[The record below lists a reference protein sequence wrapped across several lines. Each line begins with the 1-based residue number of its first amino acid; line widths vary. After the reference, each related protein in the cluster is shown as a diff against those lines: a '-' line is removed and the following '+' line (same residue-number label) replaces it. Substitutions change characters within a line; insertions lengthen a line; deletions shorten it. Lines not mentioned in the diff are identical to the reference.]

1 MNINSKGNLP
11 VRTWIFRIAYT
22 TTMSYFRKNKPQTQY
37 EDMMRLDSI
46 SVYSA
51 EEVTLQNSQ
60 QKQFYDA
67 LNFSKPSYRQV
78 ITLRKIKGFSTKETA
93 SILKC
98 SEGRVKMTLSRAL
111 TVFKRELEKGGISNE
126 TLFQ

>member
-1 MNINSKGNLP
+1 M
-11 VRTWIFRIAYT
+11 
-22 TTMSYFRKNKPQTQY
+22 
-37 EDMMRLDSI
+37 
-46 SVYSA
+46 
-51 EEVTLQNSQ
+51 
-60 QKQFYDA
+60 
-67 LNFSKPSYRQV
+67 

-111 TVFKRELEKGGISNE
+111 AAFKKELEKGGISNE